1 MMRIV
6 GIVLAVAVAA
16 AVLGLWWLT
25 RPTSTAVE
33 VYFVRDEGTV
43 STVVPVRRTVQ
54 ASGTLDLLDAAL
66 RELLAGPTEAERFSG
81 LTTAIPA
88 GTRLRSIGVERG
100 VVSADFT
107 REVES
112 GGGSASMLGRFWQI
126 VHTATQLR
134 AAPRVRILIEGQ
146 QRESMGG
153 EGVVIDRPIERPAT
167 PPRF

>member
-1 MMRIV
+1 MRIV
-6 GIVLAVAVAA
+6 GIVVAVALAA

-25 RPTSTAVE
+25 RPSSATVE
-33 VYFVRDEGTV
+33 VYFVGDEGAV
-43 STVVPVRRTVQ
+43 STVVPVSRTVQ
-54 ASGTLDLLDAAL
+54 ASGTLDLLEAAF
-66 RELLAGPTEAERFSG
+66 RQLLAGPTETERSSG

-100 VVSADFT
+100 VVIADFT

-126 VHTATQLR
+126 VYTATQSR

-153 EGVVIDRPIERPAT
+153 EGLVIDRPIARPAT

>member
-1 MMRIV
+1 MRIV
-6 GIVLAVAVAA
+6 WIVVAVALAA

-25 RPTSTAVE
+25 RPTTATVD

-43 STVVPVRRTVQ
+43 STVVPVSRTVQ
-54 ASGTLDLLDAAL
+54 ASGTLDLLEAAL
-66 RELLAGPTEAERFSG
+66 RELLAGPTEAERSSG

-100 VVSADFT
+100 VVIADFT

-126 VHTATQLR
+126 VHTATQFR
-134 AAPRVRILIEGQ
+134 TAPRVRILIEGQ

-153 EGVVIDRPIERPAT
+153 EGLVIDRPIARPPT